1 MTTPQART
9 ASPSAPEAQE
19 SLAFVGRQPILD
31 QSQQIVAYELLFRDS
46 AQAGVAGVADAVLAT
61 SQVLINTFLHF
72 GIDQVLGNKPAFINV
87 SEAMLLG
94 SALESLP
101 SNKVVLEILED
112 VRPTDAVIQR
122 MQQLREMGYT
132 LALDDFVYKRELEP
146 LIAQASYIKFDVRAL
161 GMREFENQLRLLRGR
176 GPAFLAEKV
185 ETKEEFE
192 ICQRQF
198 VTYYQ
203 GYYFAKPQ
211 TLSTKRL
218 DPVAHNLMQLFGLV
232 TSHAEPSA
240 IEEAFRRD
248 VALSYGLLRHINSAA
263 FGLRKEVES
272 IRHALVIL
280 GHDKLARWLTLLMYS
295 ISSQSLAPSA
305 LYRTALNRARL
316 AELLGEGRLG
326 AVDRDY
332 LFMCG
337 MFSLLDAMLGV
348 PLPQLLENIKLP
360 EQASAALLRNEGP
373 YAPYLALAQSCEQ
386 GDVARAA
393 TLAQSL
399 GLSLVDVTRCEIE
412 AMGWV
417 ETVSAT
423 GQ

>member
-1 MTTPQART
+1 MTTPQPRT
-9 ASPSAPEAQE
+9 SSVASESPEN
-19 SLAFVGRQPILD
+19 LAFLGRQPILD
-31 QSQQIVAYELLFRDS
+31 QTQQIVAYELLFRDS
-46 AQAGVAGVADAVLAT
+46 AQSRVAGVTDAVQAT

-72 GIDQVLGNKPAFINV
+72 GIDQVLGNKLAFINV
-87 SEAMLLG
+87 SETMLLG
-94 SALESLP
+94 NVLESLP
-101 SNKVVLEILED
+101 ANKVVLEILED
-112 VRPTDAVIQR
+112 VEPTEAVIR
-122 MQQLREMGYT
+122 RAGQLREMGYT

-146 LIAQASYIKFDVRAL
+146 LIALASFIKFDVRAL
-161 GMREFENQLRLLRGR
+161 GMREFEGQLRLLRGR

-192 ICQRQF
+192 HCQRQF
-198 VTYYQ
+198 VTHYQ

-218 DPVAHNLMQLFGLV
+218 DPAAHNLMQLFGLV
-232 TSHAEPSA
+232 TSHAEPRA

-248 VALSYGLLRHINSAA
+248 VALSYNLLRHINSAA

-272 IRHALVIL
+272 IKHALVIL

-295 ISSQSLAPSA
+295 IASQSLAPSA
-305 LYRTALNRARL
+305 LYRMALGRARL
-316 AELLGEGRLG
+316 AELLGEGRLS

-337 MFSLLDAMLGV
+337 MFSLLDVMLGV
-348 PLPQLLENIKLP
+348 PLPQLLGSIKLP

-373 YAPYLALAQSCEQ
+373 YAPYFALALACEQ
-386 GDVARAA
+386 GDVSRAA
-393 TLAQSL
+393 ALAQPL
-399 GLSLVDVTRCEIE
+399 GLSLADVTRCEIE

-417 ETVSAT
+417 EKVSAA
-423 GQ
+423 GG